1 MSDVNNVEQLRL
13 WFRECPAISKH
24 KRFGVDYVS
33 ESPTEYAIY
42 AVPSALKYHENIL
55 GERMLDDIQTQNFIF
70 ASKEPYGQDVLQ
82 DPFPVTVTNPTITQ
96 MKRILAAPG
105 DRVVLSP
112 YAETRMNGLEIDRSR
127 TSGRTADTVTEV
139 RRVNVENGQYFV
151 QGDQLS
157 LSVDSRDKDFGTVRQ
172 NETLGRAEFVL
183 WPIRAFGSLEGQ
195 AAGGGQEGA
204 E

>member
-13 WFRECPAISKH
+13 WFRECPAISKQ

-82 DPFPVTVTNPTITQ
+82 NLQNLKFHQDVVEWIQEQNAAQSFPEWD
-96 MKRILAAPG
+96 AG
-105 DRVVLSP
+105 
-112 YAETRMNGLEIDRSR
+112 RSR
-127 TSGRTADTVTEV
+127 SIVPTLTAHVSQVGSNTAKYQIQLAI
-139 RRVNVENGQYFV
+139 QYKI
-151 QGDQLS
+151 L
-157 LSVDSRDKDFGTVRQ
+157 
-172 NETLGRAEFVL
+172 
-183 WPIRAFGSLEGQ
+183 
-195 AAGGGQEGA
+195 
-204 E
+204 